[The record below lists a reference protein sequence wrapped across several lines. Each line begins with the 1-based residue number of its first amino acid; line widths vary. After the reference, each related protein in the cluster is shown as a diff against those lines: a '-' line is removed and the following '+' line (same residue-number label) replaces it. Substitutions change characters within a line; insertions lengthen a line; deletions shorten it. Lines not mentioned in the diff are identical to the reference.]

1 MIRTKSKI
9 TVAGREIS
17 HHWTRLQVQQAL
29 GEPALLSVE
38 FTTGAP
44 PKDVGRHLSGALAQ
58 PFAVELQRDGVVGR
72 FEGLVARASASE
84 TGYELTAVGPLH
96 RLTQGPRSRG
106 FVDQSPRQ
114 VLEAVLKAAK
124 VPVQID
130 ASRSLAADKL
140 PYLAQANETD
150 LAFVSRVA
158 ARAGL
163 VVYEYDS
170 QVVIADTANGPLLEI
185 AAADIE
191 ALRIVLEPAAVA
203 GTAATTTYL
212 PRATLT
218 GSTTDAAGSG
228 PHART
233 VAGSLSKLFPGP
245 PANLADFDAGSRNAL
260 TDQLRAW
267 ARQTGARSLRYE
279 FSSHRPDIAVGS
291 ILQVTGHDMV
301 GETLVVTGLTIDHT
315 YPAGAGGRTSTIVA
329 IPKDSF
335 GSRVPSPPQLGA
347 VLATVAAN
355 NDPDKL
361 GRVQLKFAWD
371 DKPGAWARVAAVAAG
386 PKHGALWVP
395 QVDDEVLVEFEYAD
409 PSRPVVVGSL
419 YHGAAWPSIEDGVG
433 DVLLARTDAGTEIR
447 IKQTENREEIRLRV
461 HSDGP
466 VVHIVAGDPAKVS
479 ITVEQG
485 TCEVTA
491 KTVQL
496 TAKEQFEIKAGK
508 LSLEASDGVTISS
521 QGDVTVKGARIKLN

>member
-1 MIRTKSKI
+1 MIRINSKI
-9 TVAGREIS
+9 SVAGREIAD
-17 HHWTRLQVQQAL
+17 HWTKLQIRQEL
-29 GEPALLSVE
+29 GEPTLLSVV

-44 PKDVGRHLSGALAQ
+44 PRDIGLHFSETLAQ
-58 PFAVELQRDGVVGR
+58 PFSVQLQRDGVVGS
-72 FEGLVARASASE
+72 FEGLVARASVVE
-84 TGYELTAVGPLH
+84 TGYELTGFGPLH
-96 RLTQGPRSRG
+96 RLTLGPRSRG

-114 VLEAVLKAAK
+114 VLEAVLKAAG
-124 VPVQID
+124 VPARID
-130 ASRSLAADKL
+130 ASLSLAANKV

-163 VVYEYDS
+163 VVYEHHN
-170 QVVIADTANGPLLEI
+170 QVIIADTANGPSLDV
-185 AAADIE
+185 AAEDIE
-191 ALRIVLEPAAVA
+191 DLRVVLEPAATA
-203 GTAATTTYL
+203 GTATTTTYL
-212 PRATLT
+212 PHAVLT
-218 GSTTDAAGSG
+218 SSTTDAAGKG

-233 VAGSLSKLFPGP
+233 VANSLGKLFPGP
-245 PANLADFDAGSRNAL
+245 SANFAHFHAGAGNAL

-267 ARQTGARSLRYE
+267 ARQAGACSLRYE
-279 FSSHRPDIAVGS
+279 FSSHRPDIAIGS
-291 ILQVTGHDMV
+291 ILRVSGHDMV
-301 GETLVVTGLTIDHT
+301 SETLVVTGLTIDHT
-315 YPAGAGGRTSTIVA
+315 YPAGDGGRTSTIVA

-335 GSRVPSPPQLGA
+335 GSRVPPPPQLGA
-347 VLATVAAN
+347 VPATVAAN

-395 QVDDEVLVEFEYAD
+395 HVDDEVLVEFEYAD

-419 YHGAAWPSIEDGVG
+419 YHSAALPSIEGGVD

-466 VVHIVAGDPAKVS
+466 TVHIVAGDPSKIS
-479 ITVEQG
+479 IIVEEG
-485 TCEVTA
+485 ACEVTA
-491 KTVQL
+491 KTVRL
-496 TAKEQFEIKAGK
+496 TAQEQFEIKAGK

-521 QGDVTVKGARIKLN
+521 QGDVIVKGARIKLN